1 MKKNATSDPMSPPSL
16 DTSPASVEASE
27 SLETQVNQGE
37 LGIDLNLDSD
47 EELVKAL
54 KDARSSQ
61 PTREESFPIDET
73 FLREVETR
81 ANQYSSGSTWKD
93 DKAPNQ
99 PGFTPEPSPSEL
111 PFEPAIDDGEI
122 GRLGNYKIIRMLG
135 QGGMGLVFEALDGNL
150 HRKVAIKVMHSSL
163 SSSEQHRARFLRE
176 AQLAAKVESDF
187 VCPIFQ
193 VGEVTST
200 PFIAMPYLNG
210 TTLEAK
216 MSGKPMRLVEALHI
230 ATQIAKGL
238 AAAHALGLTHRDIKP
253 SNIFL
258 ESRADHSERVRIL
271 DFGLARVEENDL
283 KLTCEGTILGT
294 PAYMSPE
301 QARGEALDRRSDL
314 FSLGVVVYEMMTGCR
329 PFRGNTSTSL
339 IASLL
344 VDQPIP
350 PHDLQRGIPEGL
362 SQFMMQLL
370 QKSPEDRSQS
380 AAEVVGQFEQW
391 HQRLMLDET
400 AERLPT
406 QGIPQP
412 QVAMAPK
419 GSAVPRTL
427 AKCGKGRWPN
437 VPVLVGLL
445 IVSGFFLV
453 WGGLF
458 LFSTPNGTLVIEADD
473 ESDLR
478 LRKGEIQIFDEHGKL
493 AYKLA
498 PSEKSKGIAS
508 GSYMVRVEGAD
519 GVQLDTPKF
528 EMKKNGRVVVRAT
541 AVEPGQAVAD
551 KGAQEASKLS
561 ADASIASGSS
571 EVGSFAFG
579 PKYFPGRITIG
590 QLKPEIGTNL
600 EVVPIDASNPQA
612 PSVMLYREKA
622 RSGGVMT
629 TKLPINLNSAAFAM
643 RVSLENARP
652 IVNMRI
658 RHRDNHVRW
667 LSAVFLN
674 GAHRFVVQDHQFR
687 ENRWN
692 VLPYQEIA
700 TLNIGSVIDKN
711 RNQLDICGRWSET
724 DYDLW
729 IDGVHVIGGE
739 IEKGDLF
746 RGNAGPLELG
756 MMAIEEG
763 PMKMIWKELW
773 VWDQSA
779 LSVEQS
785 QSTRLPGRG
794 TIDHRIR

>member
-1 MKKNATSDPMSPPSL
+1 MKKNAPSDPMSTPSL
-16 DTSPASVEASE
+16 DASPSSAQARE
-27 SLETQVNQGE
+27 SLETQISQGG

-47 EELVKAL
+47 EDLVKAL

-81 ANQYSSGSTWKD
+81 ANQFSSGSTWKD

-99 PGFTPEPSPSEL
+99 PGVTPKPSPSEL
-111 PFEPAIDDGEI
+111 PFEPAIEDSEI
-122 GRLGNYKIIRMLG
+122 GRLGNYKILRMLG
-135 QGGMGLVFEALDGNL
+135 QGGMGMVFEAIDGAL

-163 SSSEQHRARFLRE
+163 SSSEPHRARFLRE

-216 MSGKPMRLVEALHI
+216 MSGKPMRLVEALRI
-230 ATQIAKGL
+230 AIQIAKGL

-301 QARGEALDRRSDL
+301 QARGETLDSRSDL
-314 FSLGVVVYEMMTGCR
+314 FSLGVVVYEMMTGSR

-350 PHDLQRGIPEGL
+350 PHDLQRSIPEGL
-362 SQFMMQLL
+362 SQFIMQLL

-380 AAEVVGQFEQW
+380 AVEVVERFEQW
-391 HQRLMLDET
+391 HQRLLLDET
-400 AERLPT
+400 AERPPS
-406 QGIPQP
+406 QGIPHP
-412 QVAMAPK
+412 QVAMSPERLAIP
-419 GSAVPRTL
+419 STL
-427 AKCGKGRWPN
+427 AKSGKGRWPN
-437 VPVLVGLL
+437 VPVMVGLL
-445 IVSGFFLV
+445 MFGGFFLA
-453 WGGLF
+453 WGGIF

-508 GSYMVRVEGAD
+508 GSYMVKVEGVD

-541 AVEPGQAVAD
+541 AVDPGQAAD
-551 KGAQEASKLS
+551 KGTEVASKLS
-561 ADASIASGSS
+561 ADATIATVPS
-571 EVGSFAFG
+571 EVGAFAFG
-579 PKYFPGRITIG
+579 PQFFPGRIAIG
-590 QLKPEIGTNL
+590 QLKPEIGSNL
-600 EVVPIDASNPQA
+600 EAVPLDASNPQA
-612 PSVMLYREKA
+612 TSVMLYREKA

-629 TKLPINLNSAAFAM
+629 TKIPINLNSAAFAM

-674 GAHRFVVQDHQFR
+674 NAYRFVVQDHQLR
-687 ENRWN
+687 ENRWT
-692 VLPYQEIA
+692 VLPYQEVA
-700 TLNIGSVIDKN
+700 TLNISPVIDKN
-711 RNQLDICGRWSET
+711 RTQLDICGRWSET

-729 IDGVHVIGGE
+729 IGGVHIIGGE
-739 IEKGDLF
+739 IERGDLF

-773 VWDQSA
+773 IWDQSS

-785 QSTRLPGRG
+785 QSPKLPGRG
-794 TIDHRIR
+794 SIDHRIR